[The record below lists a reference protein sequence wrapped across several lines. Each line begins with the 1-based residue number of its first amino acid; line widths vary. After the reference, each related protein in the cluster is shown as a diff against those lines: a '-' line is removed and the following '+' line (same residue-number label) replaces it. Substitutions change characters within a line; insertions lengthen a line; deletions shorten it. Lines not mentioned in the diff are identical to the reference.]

1 MAGTSTLFL
10 ADGTRAIVPRI
21 TIDFECC
28 FVHDP
33 SGGCLGSQ
41 TQMITSDRGDGSAT
55 PAVRRSIG
63 VGWHWRVSTA
73 ARKRDG
79 CC

>member
-33 SGGCLGSQ
+33 SGACLGSH
-41 TQMITSDRGDGSAT
+41 TQMITSDRGDGTGTLRNSIPQHFRVTVAL
-55 PAVRRSIG
+55 PLRR
-63 VGWHWRVSTA
+63 
-73 ARKRDG
+73 
-79 CC
+79 